1 MKYRIAGHFCQSK
14 LDKVIRI
21 SFRDSN
27 YERGSDYTQVGLC
40 FLLFPSLVAYK
51 YIAQSPATST
61 LLQGLIVSG
70 VSDKTV
76 ARQSG
81 LKVNDVIQMYALA
94 TQSDIERI
102 QTTSTDVALYRAL
115 KYASTTGKSVVL
127 VIMRRTQKTTTL

>member
-1 MKYRIAGHFCQSK
+1 MKYRIYSRLFCGSK
-14 LDKVIRI
+14 LDKVVRI

-27 YERGSDYTQVGLC
+27 YERGSDCTQVGLC
-40 FLLFPSLVAYK
+40 CFLFPSLV
-51 YIAQSPATST
+51 PATST

-81 LKVNDVIQMYALA
+81 LKVSDMIQMYALA
-94 TQSDIERI
+94 TQSDIEEI

-127 VIMRRTQKTTTL
+127 VIMRRTQKTTTV